1 MDSTNCFHPDNPSY
15 LADLMDLMARDKRRR
30 DQVHKSFLDGTFT
43 SLILTTPQQKML
55 EIIEANDEAML
66 LASRRL
72 GKSFLGLAA
81 AIKTCA
87 KSHSIV
93 RYFCATQKSLQDI
106 VNDNMSLFLQLAPP
120 GFLDRRKTDYRWIVG
135 PHKSEIR
142 LHSMN
147 SRKDVDASRGGSAD
161 LAIFEEISFVDE
173 ELAQY
178 AREAVVL
185 PMFARKPRIRM
196 VDITTAAD
204 TEEHFVHEVLE
215 TRARAR
221 GALFKADVYANPH
234 LTPETIEKLREK
246 TSDGVWQRE
255 YLCNPFRDVN
265 RVVIP
270 EFSDEAIAEIARPSH
285 FKPLTVIDFGGV
297 RDKTGTVWGYYDTQ
311 KSLYRVLRDDLRP
324 SHTSTAEIKKI
335 VLERELELFGYELKN
350 RCADAPGQLAVDL
363 AWDGFSVWLPKKPPG
378 SWEAGIHMVRKL
390 LRERRLVI
398 DPSCKDLILTLRRA
412 MYNTNRTDF
421 QRTEALGHA
430 DLLAALMYFV
440 RHASTAD
447 CIPDGYGIDT
457 SKQFAG
463 WGRKK
468 KQRNLLSEVF

>member
-1 MDSTNCFHPDNPSY
+1 MNSFHPDNPKY
-15 LADLMDLMARDKRRR
+15 LDMLLDLMARDPRRR
-30 DQVHKSFLDGTFT
+30 KQVHQAFLDGTFT
-43 SLILTTPQQKML
+43 NLILTTPQRQML
-55 EIIEANDEAML
+55 DLIDTKDEVLL

-87 KSHSIV
+87 TSHQIV

-120 GFLDRRKTDYRWIVG
+120 GFLDRRKTDYRWLVG
-135 PHKSEIR
+135 PHGSEIR

-161 LAIFEEISFVDE
+161 LAIFEESSFVEE
-173 ELAQY
+173 ELLQY

-185 PMFARKPRIRM
+185 PMFARKDRIRL

-204 TEEHFVHEVLE
+204 TDEHFVHANLE
-215 TRARAR
+215 AKARGA
-221 GALFKADVYANPH
+221 GALFKADIYANPH
-234 LTPETIEKLREK
+234 LGPEMVAKLKDK
-246 TSDGVWQRE
+246 TSEGVWQRE

-270 EFSDEAIAEIARPSH
+270 EFSDDVIEEIPRPSH

-297 RDKTGTVWGYYDTQ
+297 RDKTGIVWGYYDTE
-311 KSLYRVLRDDLRP
+311 KAIYRVLSSLLLA
-324 SHTSTAEIKKI
+324 SHTSTAEIKEI

-363 AWDGFSVWLPKKPPG
+363 AWNNFAVWLPKKPPG

-390 LRERRLVI
+390 FREQRLSI
-398 DPSCKDLILTLRRA
+398 DPSCSDLILTLRRA
-412 MYNTNRTDF
+412 MYNQQRTDF

-447 CIPDGYGIDT
+447 CIPEGYGIDAT
-457 SKQFAG
+457 KRFAG
-463 WGRKK
+463 WSRKK
-468 KQRNLLSEVF
+468 KKPNLLSQVY